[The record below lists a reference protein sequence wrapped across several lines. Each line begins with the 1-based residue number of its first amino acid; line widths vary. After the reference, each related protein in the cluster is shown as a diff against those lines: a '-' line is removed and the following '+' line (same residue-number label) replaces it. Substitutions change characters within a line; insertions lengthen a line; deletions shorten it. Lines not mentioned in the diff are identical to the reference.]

1 MTEQPGRYR
10 ISPSTDKAFRSF
22 VRARYGDDFKKG
34 HYSVEADRAFLKYI
48 SVERLSNTHA
58 HAQEMKSL
66 FPKRIL
72 NGREKMLNYL
82 VGNHRYEPGKGIVN
96 VHHLTDSIKFA
107 FGSDGRTVNTKIPE
121 LKKYDIIREYGETF
135 QFTPLMEDSANEQEL
150 KQPDERAKKELDD
163 ALTGYETI

>member
-1 MTEQPGRYR
+1 MTEAAREVR
-10 ISPSTDKAFRSF
+10 MSPSTDKAFRLF

-34 HYSVEADRAFLKYI
+34 HYSIEADRAFLRYI

-66 FPKRIL
+66 VPKRIL
-72 NGREKMLNYL
+72 NGSEKMLNYL
-82 VGNHRYEPGKGIVN
+82 VGNHRYEPGKGIVK

-107 FGSDGRTVNTKIPE
+107 LGSDGRTVNTKIPE
-121 LKKYDIIREYGETF
+121 LKKYDITREYGETF
-135 QFTPLMEDSANEQEL
+135 QFIPLMEDSANEQEL
-150 KQPDERAKKELDD
+150 KEPDEETKKELDD